1 MDRTDDAPSVR
12 NQNRHLHETTAHDD
26 AALEQRGT
34 RTPLQRKTD
43 DRQRDGVISR
53 IAEKIETIRA
63 QAHGTGD
70 EGGFEPSV
78 PPYDSRD

>member
-1 MDRTDDAPSVR
+1 
-12 NQNRHLHETTAHDD
+12 
-26 AALEQRGT
+26 
-34 RTPLQRKTD
+34 LQRKTD

-53 IAEKIETIRA
+53 IAEKIESIRA

>member
-12 NQNRHLHETTAHDD
+12 NQNCHETTAHDD

-53 IAEKIETIRA
+53 IAEKIESIRA